1 MYLLSLLLL
10 SLLGSAYLQPQHADI
25 CLAKP
30 KDIPLTP
37 MCVYRKPLEVVEAEE
52 KEKEPAPQEQK
63 VPDSTNP
70 RVYELSQANAKFAIA
85 FYKNLSDSKQNT
97 ENIFMSPLSI
107 SQAFTMAKLGACN
120 DTLKQLMEVFRFDT
134 ISERTSD
141 KIHYFFAKLNCR
153 LFRKANKSSELV
165 SVNRLFGEK
174 SLTFNETYQDISE
187 IVYGAKLWPVNFKD
201 KPELSREVIN
211 NWVAN
216 KTEKRI
222 TDVIP
227 EGVITSDTV
236 LVLINAIYFKGLW
249 KSKFNSENTKMEQ
262 FYPVKSS
269 NSCSVATMYQEG
281 TFRYGSFKDDGVQV
295 LELPYKGDDITMV
308 LVLPSQ
314 KTPLKIVEQ
323 NLSLDKLGNWLQ
335 KSRELQLSVHLPRF
349 RVEDSFSVKEKLQQ
363 MGLVDL
369 FDPNSAKLPGIIAGG
384 RTDLYVSDA
393 FHKAFLEVNEEGT
406 EAAAST
412 AVILTGRSLNLNR
425 IIFRANRPFLV
436 FIREVAINAILFMGR
451 VANPCADSTKQA

>member
-37 MCVYRKPLEVVEAEE
+37 MCVYRKPLEVVETEE
-52 KEKEPAPQEQK
+52 KEKEPTTQEQK
-63 VPDSTNP
+63 VPESTNP

-85 FYKNLSDSKQNT
+85 FYKNLADSKRDK

-120 DTLKQLMEVFRFDT
+120 NTLKQLMEVFHFDT
-134 ISERTSD
+134 VSERASD
-141 KIHYFFAKLNCR
+141 QIHYFFAKLNCR

-187 IVYGAKLWPVNFKD
+187 IVYGAKLWPLNFRD
-201 KPELSREVIN
+201 KPELSREIIN
-211 NWVAN
+211 NWVSN

-227 EGVITSDTV
+227 KDAITPDTV

-249 KSKFNSENTKMEQ
+249 KSKFNSENTKMDQ
-262 FYPVKSS
+262 FHPAENS
-269 NSCSVATMYQEG
+269 NCLTATMYQEG

-314 KTPLKIVEQ
+314 ETPLTTVEQ
-323 NLSLDKLGNWLQ
+323 NLTLEKLGNWLQ
-335 KSRELQLSVHLPRF
+335 KSRELQLSVYLPRF
-349 RVEDSFSVKEKLQQ
+349 RVEDSFSVKEKLQE

-393 FHKAFLEVNEEGT
+393 FHKAFLEVNEEGS

-451 VANPCADSTKQA
+451 VANPCTE

>member
-10 SLLGSAYLQPQHADI
+10 SLLGSGYLQSQNADI

-37 MCVYRKPLEVVEAEE
+37 MCVYRKTLEAVEAEE
-52 KEKEPAPQEQK
+52 KEKEPAQQEQK
-63 VPDSTNP
+63 VPESTNP

-85 FYKNLSDSKQNT
+85 FYKNLADSKQNT

-120 DTLKQLMEVFRFDT
+120 NTLKELMEVFYFDT
-134 ISERTSD
+134 ISERASD
-141 KIHYFFAKLNCR
+141 QIHYFFAKLNCR

-187 IVYGAKLWPVNFKD
+187 LVYGAKLLPLNFKE
-201 KPELSREVIN
+201 KPELSREIIN
-211 NWVAN
+211 NWVSD

-227 EGVITSDTV
+227 VGVITPDTV

-262 FYPVKSS
+262 FYPDES
-269 NSCSVATMYQEG
+269 NHCLAATMYQEG
-281 TFRYGSFKDDGVQV
+281 IFRYSSFKDDGVQV

-308 LVLPSQ
+308 LVLPSPE
-314 KTPLKIVEQ
+314 TPLMKVEQ
-323 NLSLDKLGNWLQ
+323 NLTLEKLGNWLQ
-335 KSRELQLSVHLPRF
+335 KSRELQLSVYLPRF

-369 FDPNSAKLPGIIAGG
+369 FDPNSAKLPGIVAGG

-393 FHKAFLEVNEEGT
+393 FHKAFLEVNEEGS

-425 IIFRANRPFLV
+425 ITFRANRPFLV
-436 FIREVAINAILFMGR
+436 FIREVAINSVLFMGR
-451 VANPCADSTKQA
+451 VANPCTE